1 MAAVDGFRAESRNGL
16 LGWVEETWLGDE
28 DEADALALR
37 LVDGRRGLVLAADVE
52 AVVPEREY
60 VSVRSGARILELGTP
75 HVVRRAV
82 DGGPPRVAAS
92 WQTTGELIE
101 PSKPPGKLRHAL
113 LEVRPWRLAP
123 PPEAGAEQS
132 VGRALLVLLP
142 LLGLLI
148 ALEIALAFVVA
159 YLVTGRAY

>member
-1 MAAVDGFRAESRNGL
+1 MAVVDGFRAESSSGL

-52 AVVPEREY
+52 TVVPEREY
-60 VSVRSGARILELGTP
+60 VGVRDGARILELGTP
-75 HVVRRAV
+75 HV
-82 DGGPPRVAAS
+82 DGGSPRLAAS
-92 WQTTGELIE
+92 WQTTGELIQ
-101 PSKPPGKLRHAL
+101 PPKPPGKLRHAL

-123 PPEAGAEQS
+123 PPAPGVEQS
-132 VGRALLVLLP
+132 VGKALLVLLP

-148 ALEIALAFVVA
+148 AFEIALAFVVA
-159 YLVTGRAY
+159 YLVTGHAY

>member
-92 WQTTGELIE
+92 WQTTGESASTRPTSAN
-101 PSKPPGKLRHAL
+101 PSRTAL
-113 LEVRPWRLAP
+113 ARNSRFALTR
-123 PPEAGAEQS
+123 AGAP
-132 VGRALLVLLP
+132 V
-142 LLGLLI
+142 
-148 ALEIALAFVVA
+148 
-159 YLVTGRAY
+159 